1 VVVLSYCSKCGR
13 EIEAIGTSRLGMCP
27 SCGLV
32 DLSATPIQGKPS
44 QATYCQ
50 YCGRELPIDAS
61 FCSSCGSP
69 SRPQKPTTPLVT
81 THMKA
86 TSVEQVRKP
95 FNYIIAV
102 ILIFSLFLN
111 VVQYSYVSNFTSRYD
126 QCLVSYRELE
136 TKYSDLYDKYNDLTS
151 KYQTL
156 TQEYSTLSYE
166 YEKLKHEAL
175 VPPYCSI
182 SGGEIKW
189 VFYDLK
195 RDTTTWTMSMD
206 TYRYY
211 VSMNK
216 PVEMV
221 NLRTVGGTVSAY
233 DMRPYIQPSF
243 FRNTIVSLTSGRSDR
258 EFVKEVDN
266 VKNQI
271 IVYGTGIGMAPYRF
285 PAETL
290 TEGRGVCS
298 ETTILMA
305 SMLIEGNRQEHYNFK
320 VYVWYVKLDGN
331 ILVSD
336 EESLLTKGVLHAIV
350 EVEFSNGESWSIE
363 TTTNHFYVYSQ
374 AYTGWRFE
382 VTNIDR

>member
-1 VVVLSYCSKCGR
+1 VVVLPYCSKCGR
-13 EIEAIGTSRLGMCP
+13 EIEAIGTSRLGKCP

-50 YCGRELPIDAS
+50 YCGREIPIDAS
-61 FCSSCGSP
+61 FCSSCGRP
-69 SRPQKPTTPLVT
+69 SRPQKPTTPLVAI
-81 THMKA
+81 HMKA
-86 TSVEQVRKP
+86 TSVEQVHKP

-111 VVQYSYVSNFTSRYD
+111 VVQYSYISNSA
-126 QCLVSYRELE
+126 
-136 TKYSDLYDKYNDLTS
+136 
-151 KYQTL
+151 
-156 TQEYSTLSYE
+156 QEYSTLSYE

-195 RDTTTWTMSMD
+195 RDTTTWTMPID

-221 NLRTVGGTVSAY
+221 NLKTVGGTVSTC

-243 FRNTIVSLTSGRSDR
+243 FRNITVTLTSGRSDR

-363 TTTNHFYVYSQ
+363 TATNHFYVYSQ
-374 AYTGWRFE
+374 PYTGWRFE
-382 VTNIDR
+382 VTTISR